1 MHIPELVRIHS
12 IGYDLK
18 DVKVEFKR
26 ELKLDVSSIKI
37 EGKQGEILNVPRW
50 AANVL
55 ESEKHVEI
63 QDEDMVV
70 QLKQALEKEKMLGEF
85 DLPTLS
91 VNSIPDPYFYIKLKS
106 YMKRLPEKDC
116 DRIESML
123 NKLLRTR
130 QSKIIRLADSSKLTA
145 EISKK
150 LSIEEREF
158 YNQVHEISTKFTKTI
173 MGDKK

>member
-1 MHIPELVRIHS
+1 MHELVRIHS

-18 DVKVEFKR
+18 NVKVEFKR
-26 ELKLDVSSIKI
+26 ELKLDVSGIKI

-50 AANVL
+50 TANVL

-158 YNQVHEISTKFTKTI
+158 YNQVHGISTKFTKTI

>member
-1 MHIPELVRIHS
+1 
-12 IGYDLK
+12 
-18 DVKVEFKR
+18 
-26 ELKLDVSSIKI
+26 
-37 EGKQGEILNVPRW
+37 
-50 AANVL
+50 
-55 ESEKHVEI
+55 
-63 QDEDMVV
+63 MVV